1 MINRVVLVGRL
12 VRDPNMRYTQ
22 SGVAVTTFTLAVDR
36 PFASPDGDRKAD
48 FISVV
53 AWRKLAEI
61 VGENLKKGRQV
72 AVEGRIQSR
81 SYDNR
86 EGQRVYVTEVVAENV
101 LFLDSPRGRRGD
113 EAEGEGSNR
122 TAAPTAGAPT
132 DPFFDA
138 EEVDLSE
145 DDLPF

>member
-22 SGVAVTTFTLAVDR
+22 NGVAVTTFTLAVDR
-36 PFASPDGDRKAD
+36 PFVGADGDRKAD
-48 FISVV
+48 FISIV

-72 AVEGRIQSR
+72 AVEGRLQSR
-81 SYDNR
+81 SYENR
-86 EGQRVYVTEVVAENV
+86 DGQRVYVTEVVAENI
-101 LFLDSPRGRRGD
+101 LFLDAPRGRREEG
-113 EAEGEGSNR
+113 EAE
-122 TAAPTAGAPT
+122 AAPAVGGPV

>member
-22 SGVAVTTFTLAVDR
+22 NGVAVTTFTLAVDR
-36 PFASPDGDRKAD
+36 PFVGADGDRKAD

-72 AVEGRIQSR
+72 AVEGRLQSR

-86 EGQRVYVTEVVAENV
+86 DGQRVYVTEVVADNI
-101 LFLDSPRGRRGD
+101 LFLDSPRVRREEGK
-113 EAEGEGSNR
+113 AEVAPAAGGS
-122 TAAPTAGAPT
+122 A